1 LSLRLLI
8 TFCAYAT
15 AGLPAAWEENECL
28 NILNNLERST
38 VTRCSIGAVTVWLQ
52 KSAKEETG
60 WISLL
65 RQRLMQAKGRFF
77 FSFFES
83 RAKGRLR
90 QRAYGEHK
98 YYQACWFGNHG

>member
-1 LSLRLLI
+1 MWKTKRGFLDSL

-15 AGLPAAWEENECL
+15 AGLPAAWEENDFL

-52 KSAKEETG
+52 KSAKDETG
-60 WISLL
+60 WISLF

-77 FSFFES
+77 FSSFDS

-90 QRAYGEHK
+90 QRA
-98 YYQACWFGNHG
+98 